1 MRKIPALGLVAVP
14 ALVLAACS
22 GGGAVEADGGGED
35 LETVRLVVANPSA
48 VAFYPIFTAIDR
60 GYFEEEGLEVTVEP
74 LDGSAGSLQALASG
88 QADIGTPGPGPLLGA
103 REGGED
109 VVFFYNLTPRNIFS
123 LVVPESSGVTKPE
136 DLRDKTIGLGTADGA
151 ERALVEGIFTEAGM
165 TEGEDYEFL
174 TVGDGG
180 LATAGLQR
188 GDIDAYAASIVDVA
202 IIGARGTALTDITP
216 DSVAQLFSNGLA
228 AQASY
233 IDENPETIEAFGRA
247 VARATEWGA
256 QNKDEALKIAAE
268 ANPEE
273 GTDPE
278 LASALFD
285 ITVHFG
291 TPFDGNELG
300 YNPPEAW
307 EAWETELVETGD
319 LDGPVEDLESAY
331 TNEFVDAYNES

>member
-1 MRKIPALGLVAVP
+1 MRKFPALGLLAVP

-22 GGGAVEADGGGED
+22 GGGAEAEPGDED
-35 LETVRLVVANPSA
+35 LEQVRLVVANPSA
-48 VAFYPIFTAIDR
+48 VAFYPIYTAIDQ

-74 LDGSAGSLQALASG
+74 LDGSAANLQALAAG

-123 LVVPESSGVTKPE
+123 LVVPEDSGVATPA
-136 DLRDKTIGLGTADGA
+136 DLKGKTVGIGTADGA

-165 TEGEDYEFL
+165 TAGEDYEFL

-180 LATAGLQR
+180 LATAGLER

-202 IIGARGTALTDITP
+202 IIGARGAALTDITP

-233 IDENPETIEAFGRA
+233 IEENPETIEAFGRA
-247 VARATEWGA
+247 VAKATEWGA
-256 QNKDEALKIAAE
+256 ENRDEALEIAAE

-278 LASALFD
+278 LSAALFD
-285 ITVHFG
+285 ITVRFG
-291 TPFDGNELG
+291 TPFEGNELG

-307 EAWETELVETGD
+307 EAWEAELIETGD
-319 LDGPVEDLESAY
+319 LAGPVEDLEAAY
-331 TNEFVDAYNES
+331 TNDFVDAFNEK